1 MSNNRSLL
9 DDPGQG
15 LMTPVRAWIW
25 FSRAN
30 WVKQFPVDGE
40 RYGLIWDD
48 LSTVL
53 PPHEQRFK
61 DGVLELLLSQKKYI
75 CPSGA
80 SRVDS

>member
-1 MSNNRSLL
+1 
-9 DDPGQG
+9 
-15 LMTPVRAWIW
+15 MTLVRDW

-30 WVKQFPVDGE
+30 WVKLFPVDGE
-40 RYGLIWDD
+40 EYALIWDD
-48 LSTVL
+48 LGTFL
-53 PPHEQRFK
+53 PHEMRFK